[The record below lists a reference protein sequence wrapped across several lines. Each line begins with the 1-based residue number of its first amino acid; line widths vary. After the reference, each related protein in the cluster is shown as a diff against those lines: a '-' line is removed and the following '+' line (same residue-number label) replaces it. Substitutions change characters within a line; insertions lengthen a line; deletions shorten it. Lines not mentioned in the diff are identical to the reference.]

1 MANENTQ
8 GFSPD
13 DAEMET
19 AITNAKE
26 TFGQFLKAFFSPTE
40 KQKSFLVKVA
50 FIEEEQAE
58 HIWIADLAFSRQT
71 PRGVNSE

>member
-1 MANENTQ
+1 MATENTQ

-26 TFGQFLKAFFSPTE
+26 TFGQFLKAFLNPTE
-40 KQKSFLVKVA
+40 KQKSFLVKVER
-50 FIEEEQAE
+50 I
-58 HIWIADLAFSRQT
+58 S
-71 PRGVNSE
+71 